1 MKTNYWLAIGLAL
14 VVSVALQNLAL
25 AAGPVDGP
33 DQDGGRRVGLTST
46 AVECLVVNAGTLDSA
61 SATVHLEWEGQ
72 VDEAFLV
79 LSAAGSRGEHSIY
92 VNGQR
97 VGRAPFHPGG
107 QPCQAG
113 PSVGIPLPTGVL
125 VSGDNVVA
133 FTNDA
138 DVSDG
143 WTAAEVYLEVHGDL
157 RLPSPTPPEV
167 APDISDAGIGATVAE
182 IGSVPLVST
191 YDGYYP
197 HYVWYQVPDDPV
209 SDPTPLLVVIHGWGG
224 TGEVMLDFMGAA
236 LNEWGWLSAAPNMHG
251 NYWVDGKRALAWPGA
266 QHDIIDAVEY
276 MMSTYNVDTSRI
288 YITGASMGGQIAT
301 VMAAKY
307 PDVFAAA
314 TEWKGFTDLAEWY
327 DELID
332 VGKPGMAKNI
342 RREIDPNCDPDN
354 PVPLDCGTPAAEPFE
369 YQRRSAM
376 EMPQN
381 SRLIPL
387 RLWHNEEDVLVPIH
401 HAYDLAGAINSWGP
415 PLPVTVIT
423 ATTVP
428 AGTYKHDYDPD
439 LDEMFDYL
447 AGFTLDSQPPVSV
460 TIRTEESK
468 PYYWIDVAQT
478 GGDHWSQVQA
488 SYDLADETVTA
499 TISDTQPLTLG
510 FNLGS
515 TPIMGRVIERPGIGL
530 PATTYLIKGGGVYAL
545 ADYTSGYLTTTL
557 AATGQ
562 FMVTIS
568 AVEAELSANPA
579 MILGGKAATSTITA
593 VFRDHLNNPAPTGTA
608 VRFST
613 SEGTFPNA
621 DSAYTATIQAGGQV
635 TTTLT
640 LTPAA
645 HSAEIIA
652 SVESITVSTSVEVI
666 RPDIDVR
673 VMPDQTMIRSGHT
686 VTFTYQVTNTG
697 DITLTAVTLVDDNGT
712 PGDSSDDHVIC
723 ENVSLAADATE
734 TYSRSVTLNQQ
745 ITMLA
750 TATGH
755 PPLGNDVTASDW
767 TTVRVISPAI
777 DLVVTAHTPAIGV
790 GELVTYTYQITN
802 TGDVTLTGVTVVDDN
817 GTPGDGSDDFAVCG
831 YAALP
836 SGPEAAK
843 ICNYSA
849 TLTQTTTHVAV
860 VTGRDPLGLDVTD
873 SDSTTVMVGVQMYL
887 PIVTRNGAP

>member
-1 MKTNYWLAIGLAL
+1 MKIKGWLAICLAL
-14 VVSVALQNLAL
+14 ATILALHNLAL
-25 AAGPVDGP
+25 AAGPEDGP
-33 DQDGGRRVGLTST
+33 DQDGGRRVGLAST
-46 AVECLVVNAGTLDSA
+46 AVECLVVNAGALDSA
-61 SATVHLEWEGQ
+61 SATVSLEWEGQ

-97 VGRAPFHPGG
+97 VGRAPFRPGG
-107 QPCQAG
+107 RPCQAG
-113 PSVGIPLPTGVL
+113 PSVSVPIPTEVL
-125 VSGDNVVA
+125 ASGDNVIA
-133 FTNDA
+133 ITNDA
-138 DVSDG
+138 AVSDG

-157 RLPSPTPPEV
+157 RLPSPTPLEV
-167 APDISDAGIGATVAE
+167 APDISHAGIGTAAAE
-182 IGSVPLVST
+182 IDSVPLAST

-197 HYVWYQVPDDPV
+197 HYVWYQVPDDPI

-236 LNEWGWLSAAPNMHG
+236 INERGWLCAAPNMHG
-251 NYWVDGKRALAWPGA
+251 NYWLGGTRALAWPGA

-276 MMSTYNVDTSRI
+276 MISTYNVDTSRI

-301 VMAAKY
+301 VMTAKY

-314 TEWKGFTDLAEWY
+314 TEWKGFTDLGEWY
-327 DELID
+327 DELIS
-332 VGKPGMAKNI
+332 VGKPSMARDI
-342 RREIDPNCDPDN
+342 RREIDPHCDPYN
-354 PVPLDCGTPAAEPFE
+354 PVPPDCGTPAAEPFE

-381 SRLIPL
+381 SLLIPL
-387 RLWHNEEDVLVPIH
+387 RLWHNEEDVLVAIH
-401 HAYDLAGAINSWGP
+401 HAHDLASAINSWSP

-423 ATTVP
+423 ATTAP

-499 TISDTQPLTLG
+499 TVSDTQPLTLG

-515 TPIMGRVIERPGIGL
+515 TPIMGRVIARPGIGL
-530 PATTYLIKGGGVYAL
+530 PATTYLIKGGGVYTL
-545 ADYTSGYLTTTL
+545 TDYTSGYLTTTL
-557 AATGQ
+557 DTTDQ

-579 MILGGKAATSTITA
+579 MILGGKTATSTITA
-593 VFRDHLNNPAPTGTA
+593 VFKDHLNNPAPPDT
-608 VRFST
+608 VVQFST
-613 SEGTFPNA
+613 SAGTFPNA
-621 DSAYTATIQAGGQV
+621 GSAYTAIIQAGGQV

-673 VMPDQTMIRSGHT
+673 VTPDQTMIHSGHA

-712 PGDSSDDHVIC
+712 PGDSSDDHMIC
-723 ENVSLAADATE
+723 ENVSLAVDATE
-734 TYSRSVTLNQQ
+734 TYSRRVTLNQQ

-750 TATGH
+750 TATGL
-755 PPLGNDVTASDW
+755 PPVGNDVTASDW
-767 TTVRVISPAI
+767 TTVRVISPRI
-777 DLVVTAHTPAIGV
+777 DLSVTVHPTIIGV

-817 GTPGDGSDDFAVCG
+817 GTPGNSDDDFTVCE
-831 YAALP
+831 YVALP
-836 SGPEAAK
+836 SVATES
-843 ICNYSA
+843 CNYSVA
-849 TLTQTTTHVAV
+849 LTQTTTNVAV

-873 SDSTTVMVGVQMYL
+873 SDSTTAMVGVQIYL

>member
-1 MKTNYWLAIGLAL
+1 MKTNGWLAICLAL
-14 VVSVALQNLAL
+14 ATILALHNLAL
-25 AAGPVDGP
+25 AAGPEDGP

-92 VNGQR
+92 VNDQR
-97 VGRAPFHPGG
+97 VGSAPFQPGG
-107 QPCQAG
+107 RPCQAG
-113 PSVGIPLPTGVL
+113 SSVGIPIPTEVL

-138 DVSDG
+138 DVGDG

-157 RLPSPTPPEV
+157 HLPWPTSPEG
-167 APDISDAGIGATVAE
+167 APDIFHAGVGAAAAE
-182 IGSVPLVST
+182 ISSVPLVST

-236 LNEWGWLSAAPNMHG
+236 VNEWGWLSAAPNMHG

-332 VGKPGMAKNI
+332 VGKPSMASSI
-342 RREIDPNCDPDN
+342 RREIDPDCDPYD
-354 PVPLDCGTPAAEPFE
+354 PIPPDCGTPAAEPFE
-369 YQRRSAM
+369 YQRRSAV

-415 PLPVTVIT
+415 LLPVTVIT

-428 AGTYKHDYDPD
+428 ASTYKHDYDPD
-439 LDEMFDYL
+439 LDEMFGYL

-499 TISDTQPLTLG
+499 TVSDTQPLTLG
-510 FNLGS
+510 FNIGS

-530 PATTYLIKGGGVYAL
+530 PATTYLIKGGGVYTL
-545 ADYTSGYLTTTL
+545 TDYTSGYLTAAL
-557 AATGQ
+557 AATGR
-562 FMVTIS
+562 FVVTIS

-579 MILGGKAATSTITA
+579 MVLGGKTATSTITA
-593 VFRDHLNNPAPTGTA
+593 VFTDHLNNPAPTGTA

-621 DSAYTATIQAGGQV
+621 GSAYTATIQAGGQV

-673 VMPDQTMIRSGHT
+673 VTPDQMMIRSGHT
-686 VTFTYQVTNTG
+686 VTFTYQITNTG

-712 PGDSSDDHVIC
+712 PGDSGDDHIIC
-723 ENVSLAADATE
+723 ENVSLAASATE
-734 TYSRSVTLNQQ
+734 SYSRSVTLNQQ
-745 ITMLA
+745 TTMVA
-750 TATGH
+750 TATGR
-755 PPLGNDVTASDW
+755 PPLGNDVTASDS
-767 TTVRVISPAI
+767 TAVRVISPAI
-777 DLVVTAHTPAIGV
+777 DLAVTVHPTVIGV

-817 GTPGDGSDDFAVCG
+817 GTPGNSDDDFTVCE

-836 SGPEAAK
+836 SVATES
-843 ICNYSA
+843 CNYSVALAQTA
-849 TLTQTTTHVAV
+849 TNVAV

-873 SDSTTVMVGVQMYL
+873 GDSTTVTVGVQIYL